1 MTKRITSTSLEQL
14 LEDPDKLRA
23 AIEAERRAKLPPPG
37 WSGLS
42 VLARADWQLSLQL
55 GDNVRQ
61 CDIAPRS
68 PAYRAGIRTGNFVR
82 PIRINGAEGLPVDDL
97 DAVALLAGQK
107 IIVEFCRHDRGRASG
122 WLPVEITLAR
132 PPRVPEIPT
141 WKRLAPTP
149 SGQRV
154 RRGERTRFLKRM
166 GEHPE
171 VTAIMLK
178 ALSLAVFKYDNDAN
192 IGFWPSYSTWA
203 HDLGRCR
210 RTVIEIVARLR
221 HLGILKVVSGPSS
234 QRSSNVYQI
243 TWPGRRPAKT
253 LTWI

>member
-1 MTKRITSTSLEQL
+1 MTKRIAPTALEQL
-14 LEDPDKLRA
+14 LADPEKLKA
-23 AIEAERRAKLPPPG
+23 AIETERRAKLPPQG

-61 CDIAPRS
+61 CDVAPRS
-68 PAYRAGIRTGNFVR
+68 PAYRAGIRTGNFIR

-97 DAVALLAGQK
+97 DAVALPAGQK
-107 IIVEFCRHDRGRASG
+107 IVVEFCRHDRGRASG

-132 PPRVPEIPT
+132 PPRVPTIPA
-141 WKRLAPTP
+141 WKKLAPTP

-154 RRGERTRFLKRM
+154 RRVERTKFLKRM

-178 ALSLAVFKYDNDAN
+178 ALNLAALKYDNDRN
-192 IGFWPSYSTWA
+192 IGLWPSYSTWA
-203 HDLGRCR
+203 RDLGRSR

-221 HLGILKVVSGPSS
+221 HLGILKVVSGPSR

-243 TWPGRRPAKT
+243 TWPGRGPAKT
-253 LTWI
+253 VTWI